1 MEDFEFLGRMDKVE
15 APPGFEQRVMAQLKE
30 RRQKRTRLK
39 RLRYSLATAAAS
51 LAVIVMAVNF
61 LYLPQRQ
68 ANQMAKMAELEKK
81 LDPILQPQPER
92 WDRFNTIPITERL
105 NYAGEVHS
113 VDRQQARTIYI
124 LEQVSDRTDAKI
136 IY

>member
-1 MEDFEFLGRMDKVE
+1 MEDFEFLVRMDKVE
-15 APPGFEQRVMAQLKE
+15 APPGFEQRVMARLQE
-30 RRQKRTRLK
+30 RKQKRTRVK

-51 LAVIVMAVNF
+51 VAVIAMAVNF

-68 ANQMAKMAELEKK
+68 ASQMAEMAELEKK
-81 LDPILQPQPER
+81 LDPILQPQH

-105 NYAGEVHS
+105 NYSGEVRS
-113 VDRQQARTIYI
+113 VNRQQPRTIYI